1 MLPTAQDSPC
11 TKCPAAQLAPQ
22 GCVFQL
28 FRVNFNTC
36 AKETLIKLS
45 VLPFFDGK
53 VIKSALGILALL
65 IIYF

>member
-28 FRVNFNTC
+28 FCVNFNTS
-36 AKETLIKLS
+36 AKETLNQI
-45 VLPFFDGK
+45 VCPAFFDGK